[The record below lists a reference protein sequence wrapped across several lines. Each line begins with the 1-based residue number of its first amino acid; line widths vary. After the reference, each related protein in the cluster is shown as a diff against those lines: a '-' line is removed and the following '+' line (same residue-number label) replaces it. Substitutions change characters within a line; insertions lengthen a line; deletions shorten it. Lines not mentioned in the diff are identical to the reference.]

1 MCTIFP
7 HRRDGIYWVGVSG
20 VTKKKKIREASGT
33 YNNWNFPEG
42 LMGSS
47 KKFLPLSRYQ
57 YFL

>member
-20 VTKKKKIREASGT
+20 VTKKKKIREVSGT

-42 LMGSS
+42 LRVGMNIFCKSTIW
-47 KKFLPLSRYQ
+47 
-57 YFL
+57 